1 MPTFHVHFDFLH
13 RIFFP
18 STSPAGSKDVSLDN
32 VKKLTP
38 IEMFAHLHTDAGVG
52 ALRAWFKTFFRSGED
67 PDVVGDDKPVSEI
80 DEYQF
85 ADMLQLLCEISDIEV
100 LDMFDVLDYKKVGVI
115 GFQEIYLV
123 CVFLTALE
131 AGESSK
137 LLFYHGQA
145 LFDMLTMPPHKELT
159 ADEFKKLG
167 RMLGFKERK
176 LSLLLRDILVGSEGP
191 QTISYQD
198 FERLYFCLF
207 QDYDFSNG
215 NAMLLPAVS
224 GDDLLS
230 NEADDI
236 IGEVDAPRY
245 NTISPVEPKT
255 KTRVCTIL

>member
-1 MPTFHVHFDFLH
+1 MPTFQVHFDFLH
-13 RIFFP
+13 RILFP
-18 STSPAGSKDVSLDN
+18 SISPAGSKDVSLDN

-38 IEMFAHLHTDAGVG
+38 IEMFAHLHTDAGVS
-52 ALRAWFKTFFRSGED
+52 ALRTWFKTLFHSGED
-67 PDVVGDDKPVSEI
+67 PDAVGDDSPVSEV

-123 CVFLTALE
+123 FVFLTALE

-145 LFDMLTMPPHKELT
+145 LFDMLSMPPHKELT
-159 ADEFKKLG
+159 ADGFKKLG

-176 LSLLLRDILVGSEGP
+176 LSLLLRDIVSEGP

-198 FERLYFCLF
+198 FERLYFGLF

-224 GDDLLS
+224 GEDLLS
-230 NEADDI
+230 NEADEI
-236 IGEVDAPRY
+236 IGQVDAPRHH
-245 NTISPVEPKT
+245 TISPLEPKT
-255 KTRVCTIL
+255 KTRVCMIL